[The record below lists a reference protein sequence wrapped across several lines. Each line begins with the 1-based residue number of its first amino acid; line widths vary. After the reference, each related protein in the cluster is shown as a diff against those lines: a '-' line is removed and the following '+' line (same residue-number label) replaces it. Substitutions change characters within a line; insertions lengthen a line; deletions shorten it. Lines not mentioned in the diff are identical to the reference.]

1 MFQLKVRRWNKCEQ
15 PFYRNLLEHK
25 GSTWTTRG
33 FFDASA
39 FLVVLL
45 PDTHTI
51 SSWTNNELHK
61 HCFFFRW
68 DSFELLSCG
77 NLKCC
82 CCSDTGSGQVG
93 CCGQLR
99 RTFRVQREEAGGCTR
114 FCITYQ
120 MTVLSWEVRAVFS
133 TCRCVVIK
141 LYVTLCNWIRSNP
154 KTDWFSISLLFCILD
169 ILTVGSYYLWA
180 GNDSCLNHWSE
191 LKQPS
196 QTQQL
201 LSSQTLRAALSWLA
215 GAESRQELLS
225 FSAFICSSVLP
236 IFPQSVLCFSPL
248 LPWEHGC
255 ALCCQHGACS
265 GHRPHECP
273 CACRETARFTASSRS
288 ACCLV
293 PDVCLLLLWH
303 CKCSSC
309 WAVLRREWCFMAFV
323 PL

>member
-1 MFQLKVRRWNKCEQ
+1 MRVHFWWFFCQILI
-15 PFYRNLLEHK
+15 PFPAERIMNF
-25 GSTWTTRG
+25 T
-33 FFDASA
+33 DVA
-39 FLVVLL
+39 FLPLRF
-45 PDTHTI
+45 
-51 SSWTNNELHK
+51 
-61 HCFFFRW
+61 C
-68 DSFELLSCG
+68 ELLSCG

-120 MTVLSWEVRAVFS
+120 MTVLSWEVRAVFP

-154 KTDWFSISLLFCILD
+154 ETDWFSISLLFCILD